1 MSELA
6 LLGGKKAKHKPFP
19 AWPQYDDNERRAL
32 QEVLESRIW
41 WRTPGTKTLEFE
53 QAFAK
58 YHSARHGVAV
68 TNGTAALEVTMA
80 ALGIG
85 YGDEVIVPNFTF
97 IATASAVLF
106 ANALPVLVEV
116 DPETYCLDPALT
128 EAAITPRTKA
138 IIAVHMG
145 GLPADL
151 DRLQELAK
159 RHGIALVEDSSHA
172 HGSEWKG
179 RKIGTFGTAGT
190 FSFQSSKLMTAGE
203 GGIIISNDD
212 GFERLA
218 RSVHDCGRMPG
229 EWFYSHFIY
238 GSNYRLSEWQ
248 GAILNVQLARLEEQ
262 TLHRHRNGRV
272 LDKLFGQ
279 IPGITPQKCD
289 PRCTRNGQYAYI
301 FHVNAKDFAGISTEN
316 FIAALNAE
324 GIPTQASYPPLHEL
338 DCFRNGEYRKRL
350 SGAQATVKHAFLE
363 QKFPHTQRAAW
374 ETVWIPQFALL
385 GDEEDMN
392 EIAAAI
398 RKIQQNAREI
408 AAHASQATAETV
420 AR

>member
-1 MSELA
+1 MSGLA
-6 LLGGKKAKHKPFP
+6 LLGGRKAKTKAFP
-19 AWPQYDDNERRAL
+19 LWPQYDENERRAL
-32 QEVLESRIW
+32 LEVLESRVW

-53 QAFAK
+53 NAFAA
-58 YHSARHGVAV
+58 YHGARHGIAV

-80 ALGIG
+80 ALSIG
-85 YGDEVIVPNFTF
+85 QGDEVIVPDFTF
-97 IATASAVLF
+97 VATASAVLF

-116 DPETYCLDPALT
+116 DRESYCLDPAAA

-145 GLPADL
+145 GHPADL
-151 DRLQELAK
+151 DRLQEIAK
-159 RHGIALVEDSSHA
+159 RHKLHLIEDSAHA

-179 RKIGTFGTAGT
+179 RKIGTFGTAAT
-190 FSFQSSKLMTAGE
+190 FSFQASKLITAGE
-203 GGIIISNDD
+203 GGIVISNDD
-212 GFERLA
+212 AFERQA

-248 GAILNVQLARLEEQ
+248 GAILKVQLGRLEEQ
-262 TLHRHRNGRV
+262 TLRRHRNGRL
-272 LDKLFGQ
+272 LDKLFAQ

-289 PRCTRNGQYAYI
+289 SRCTRNGQYAFI
-301 FHVNAKDFAGISTEN
+301 FHVDGRQFDGISTEN

-350 SGAQATVKHAFLE
+350 SGVQATETHAFL
-363 QKFPHTQRAAW
+363 QQPFTNTQRAAW

-392 EIAAAI
+392 EIATAI
-398 RKIQQNAREI
+398 RKIQQNAADI
-408 AAHASQATAETV
+408 AANVSYATAERI

>member
-6 LLGGKKAKHKPFP
+6 LLGGRKAKHKPFP
-19 AWPQYDDNERRAL
+19 VWPMYDEKERRAL
-32 QEVLESRIW
+32 EEVLESRVW

-53 QAFAK
+53 KAFAS
-58 YHSARHGVAV
+58 YHGARHGIAV

-80 ALGIG
+80 ALGINH
-85 YGDEVIVPNFTF
+85 GDEVIVPNFTF
-97 IATASAVLF
+97 VATASAVLF
-106 ANALPVLVEV
+106 ANALPVLVDV
-116 DPETYCLDPALT
+116 DPETHCIDPALA

-145 GLPADL
+145 GHPADL
-151 DRLQELAK
+151 DRLQELCK
-159 RHGIALVEDSSHA
+159 RNGIYLVEDSAHA
-172 HGSEWKG
+172 HASEWKG
-179 RKIGTFGTAGT
+179 RKIGTFGMAGT
-190 FSFQSSKLMTAGE
+190 FSFQASKLMTAGE
-203 GGIIISNDD
+203 GGMIISNDD
-212 GFERLA
+212 AFEIQA

-248 GAILNVQLARLEEQ
+248 GAVLMVQLGRLEEQ
-262 TLHRHRNGRV
+262 TRHRHRNGRL
-272 LDKLFGQ
+272 LDKLLGE

-289 PRCTRNGQYAYI
+289 ARCTRNGQYAYI
-301 FHVNAKDFAGISTEN
+301 FHVEKKQFAGISTEN

-338 DCFRNGEYRKRL
+338 DCFRNGEYRKCL
-350 SGAQATVKHAFLE
+350 SGAQAAEKHAFLE
-363 QKFPHTQRAAW
+363 QSFLHTQRAAW

-385 GDEEDMN
+385 GDEEDMR

-398 RKIQQNAREI
+398 SKIQKNAAEI
-408 AAHASQATAETV
+408 AANASQATAEKV

>member
-1 MSELA
+1 MPELA
-6 LLGGKKAKHKPFP
+6 LFGGTKTKQKPFP
-19 AWPQYDDNERRAL
+19 LWPHYDDNERRAL
-32 QEVLESRIW
+32 NQVLESRVW

-53 QAFAK
+53 KAFAE
-58 YHSARHGVAV
+58 YHGARHGIAV

-80 ALGIG
+80 ALDIG
-85 YGDEVIVPNFTF
+85 PGDEVIVPDFTF

-106 ANALPVLVEV
+106 ANALPVLVDV
-116 DPETYCLDPALT
+116 HPEAYCLDPELT

-145 GLPADL
+145 GHPADL
-151 DRLQELAK
+151 DRLGQLAQK
-159 RHGIALVEDSSHA
+159 RGLHLIEDSAHA
-172 HGSEWKG
+172 HGSEWRGK
-179 RKIGTFGTAGT
+179 KIGTFGKAGT

-212 GFERLA
+212 AFERQA

-248 GAILNVQLARLEEQ
+248 GAILTVQLDRLEEQ
-262 TLHRHRNGRV
+262 TLHRHRNGRL
-272 LDKLFGQ
+272 LDKLFAE
-279 IPGITPQKCD
+279 IPGITPQRCD

-301 FHVNAKDFAGISTEN
+301 FHVDAKQFAGISTEN

-338 DCFRNGEYRKRL
+338 DCFRSGEYRKCL
-350 SGAQATVKHAFLE
+350 SGKQAIEKHEFL
-363 QKFPHTQRAAW
+363 QQRFPHTQRAAW

-385 GDEEDMN
+385 GDEQDMR
-392 EIAAAI
+392 EIAEAI
-398 RKIQQNAREI
+398 RKIQQNAAAI
-408 AAHASQATAETV
+408 AANASQATAERV

>member
-1 MSELA
+1 MPELA
-6 LLGGKKAKHKPFP
+6 LFGGSKTKQKSFP
-19 AWPQYDDNERRAL
+19 LWPQYDDNERRAL
-32 QEVLESRIW
+32 EEVLESRVW

-53 QAFAK
+53 KAFAE
-58 YHSARHGVAV
+58 YHGARHGIAV
-68 TNGTAALEVTMA
+68 TNGTALLEVAMA
-80 ALGIG
+80 ALDIG
-85 YGDEVIVPNFTF
+85 PGDEVIVPDFTF

-106 ANALPVLVEV
+106 ANALPVLVDV
-116 DPETYCLDPALT
+116 DPETYCLDPELT

-145 GLPADL
+145 GHPADL
-151 DRLQELAK
+151 DRLSVLAK
-159 RHGIALVEDSSHA
+159 NRGLHLIEDSAHA
-172 HGSEWKG
+172 HGSEWRGK
-179 RKIGTFGTAGT
+179 KIGTFGKAST

-212 GFERLA
+212 AFERQA

-248 GAILNVQLARLEEQ
+248 GAVLNVQLTRLEEQ
-262 TLHRHRNGRV
+262 TLHRHRNGRL
-272 LDKLFGQ
+272 LDKLFAE
-279 IPGITPQKCD
+279 IPGITAQKCD

-301 FHVNAKDFAGISTEN
+301 FHVDAKQFAGVSTEN

-338 DCFRNGEYRKRL
+338 DCFRSGEYRKCL
-350 SGAQATVKHAFLE
+350 SGTQATEKHEFL
-363 QKFPHTQRAAW
+363 QQRFPNTQRAAW

-385 GDEEDMN
+385 GDEQDMH
-392 EIAAAI
+392 EIAEAIKKIQRNAAAI
-398 RKIQQNAREI
+398 
-408 AAHASQATAETV
+408 AANASQATAERL

>member
-6 LLGGKKAKHKPFP
+6 LLGGNKAKRKPFP
-19 AWPQYDDNERRAL
+19 AWPQYDDKERRAL
-32 QEVLESRIW
+32 EEVLESRVW
-41 WRTPGTKTLEFE
+41 WRTPGTRTLEFE
-53 QAFAK
+53 KAFAS
-58 YHSARHGVAV
+58 YHGARHGLAV

-80 ALGIG
+80 ALDIG
-85 YGDEVIVPNFTF
+85 QGDEVIVPNFTF
-97 IATASAVLF
+97 VATASAVLF

-116 DPETYCLDPALT
+116 DPESYCLDPALA

-145 GLPADL
+145 GHPADL
-151 DRLQELAK
+151 DHLRELAK
-159 RHGIALVEDSSHA
+159 RRGIHLVEDSAHA
-172 HGSEWKG
+172 HGSEWRG
-179 RKIGTFGTAGT
+179 RKIGTFGTAAT
-190 FSFQSSKLMTAGE
+190 FSFQASKLMTAGE
-203 GGIIISNDD
+203 GGMIISNDD
-212 GFERLA
+212 AFERQA

-229 EWFYSHFIY
+229 KWFYSHFIY

-248 GAILNVQLARLEEQ
+248 GAVLNVQLGRLEEQ
-262 TLHRHRNGRV
+262 TLHRHRNGRL
-272 LDKLFGQ
+272 LDKLLSE

-301 FHVNAKDFAGISTEN
+301 FHVDAEQFAGISTEN

-350 SGAQATVKHAFLE
+350 SGAQATEPHAFL
-363 QKFPHTQRAAW
+363 QQYFPHTQRAAW

-392 EIAAAI
+392 EIAVAI
-398 RKIQQNAREI
+398 RKVQTNAATI
-408 AAHASQATAETV
+408 AANAAQATAARV